1 MEARMSPTDAST
13 VVPTEPDPT
22 LRPLAA
28 AVAEARR
35 RVAAGATIDLLP
47 LRRALDAMPRGGAV
61 GPDWLVLL
69 DELAGLCREL
79 ALARDAAGERVQSL
93 ARQRRVEAAYAAAG
107 RRP

>member
-1 MEARMSPTDAST
+1 MCPTDASA
-13 VVPTEPDPT
+13 VVPTGPEAP
-22 LRPLAA
+22 LRRLAA

-35 RVAAGATIDLLP
+35 RAAAGAAVDLLP
-47 LRRALDAMPRGGAV
+47 LRQALDAIPRGGTV
-61 GPDWLVLL
+61 DVDWLVLL

-79 ALARDAAGERVQSL
+79 ALARDAAGERVRSL